1 MNGTIKIGTGY
12 DVHRLVEGRALWL
25 GGVQI
30 PFEKGSLA
38 HSDGDVLLHA
48 VCDAL
53 LGALAL
59 GDIGLHFPDT
69 DLKYKDISSIHLL
82 KKVWGLVQ
90 NKGYKLGNLDSTLI
104 LQEPK
109 VSSFIPEMKQ
119 VIAGVLEANPDSI
132 SIKSTTTEGLGVV
145 GKGEGIAAHAI
156 VLLYKDA

>member
-1 MNGTIKIGTGY
+1 MNGIVKIGTGY
-12 DVHRLVEGRALWL
+12 DVHRLVKGRALWL

-82 KKVWGLVQ
+82 KKVWELVQ

-104 LQEPK
+104 LQEPR
-109 VSSFIPEMKQ
+109 VSGFIPQMKQ
-119 VIAGVLEANPDSI
+119 VLASVLEVERDTI
-132 SIKSTTTEGLGVV
+132 SIKATTTEGLGIV
-145 GKGEGIAAHAI
+145 GKGEGVAAHAI

>member
-59 GDIGLHFPDT
+59 GDIGLHFPNT

-82 KKVWGLVQ
+82 EKVWELVQ

-109 VSSFIPEMKQ
+109 VSSFIPEMKK
-119 VIAGVLEANPDSI
+119 VITGILEAGQDSI
-132 SIKSTTTEGLGVV
+132 SIKATTTEGLGVV
-145 GKGEGIAAHAI
+145 GKGEGVVAHAV

>member
-30 PFEKGSLA
+30 PYEKGSLA

-69 DLKYKDISSIHLL
+69 DLKYKDISSIYLL
-82 KKVWGLVQ
+82 EKVWGMVHE
-90 NKGYKLGNLDSTLI
+90 KGYKLGNLDSTII
-104 LQEPK
+104 LQKPK
-109 VSSFIPEMKQ
+109 ISSFILEMKQ
-119 VIAGVLEANPDSI
+119 VLAGVLGMGCDTI
-132 SIKSTTTEGLGVV
+132 SIKATTTEELGVI
-145 GKGEGIAAHAI
+145 GKGEGVAAHAI